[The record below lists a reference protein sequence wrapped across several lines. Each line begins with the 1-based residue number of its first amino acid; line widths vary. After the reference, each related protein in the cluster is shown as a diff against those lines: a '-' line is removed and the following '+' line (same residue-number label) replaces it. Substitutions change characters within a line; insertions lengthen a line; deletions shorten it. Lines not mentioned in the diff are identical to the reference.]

1 MKKILISI
9 LSLLLLVSCTWKD
22 NNKSPDIV
30 NSTWNTIDK
39 AQDQDTNLNNSWT
52 QEVQLTNY
60 VGPDWQP
67 LTDVN
72 TKIDVPA
79 LYKLL
84 NEWKQKELEQELNKV
99 DSEDRDVLKIYS
111 KLYLLQKK
119 YNESLEKALKADL
132 KFSWKDADL
141 NFQIG
146 VIYDNLWKKVEAKKY
161 IEKSLEIN
169 PKFIQAKEYIEIL
182 KASMTG
188 SIEVANGTN

>member
-1 MKKILISI
+1 MKKALISF

-22 NNKSPDIV
+22 NNKTDIV
-30 NSTWNTIDK
+30 NSTWKTIDNG
-39 AQDQDTNLNNSWT
+39 TVVNNSGT
-52 QEVQLTNY
+52 QEVILTNY

-72 TKIDVPA
+72 TKIDVPG

-84 NEWKQKELEQELNKV
+84 NEGKQKELEQELNKV

-119 YNESLEKALKADL
+119 YNESLEKALKADI

-161 IEKSLEIN
+161 IEKSLIIN
-169 PKFIQAKEYIEIL
+169 PKFTQAQEYIKIL
-182 KASMTG
+182 EASMTG
-188 SIEVANGTN
+188 SIE